1 MSFLTTFED
10 WVDRSFSRLFPAGR
24 RFTLDDVAAGLFT
37 AVQSDGQDGV
47 ATRYRVLFNP
57 HDLERLD
64 ATSCAAS
71 IHLRTALAKLARAR
85 RGTAGGGPDLK
96 VAVSDLVARGNWMLE
111 HVSPDNGESSRT
123 VIIEPR
129 IEARRVPSLR
139 INEEIYILI
148 ADKLHGSLLELPQ
161 NAVVLWKKRISIGR
175 ASVEKSMFDISIN
188 DMSVT
193 GRKAHAFVSVVGDIV
208 TVLDNQ
214 STNGITVNSRK
225 VSEQVLNH
233 GDEIGLGR
241 SVMRFEWINVDM
253 EILESHALSSL
264 S

>member
-24 RFTLDDVAAGLFT
+24 RFTLDDAAAGLFT
-37 AVQSDGQDGV
+37 AVQGDGQGG
-47 ATRYRVLFNP
+47 AAARYRVLFNP
-57 HDLERLD
+57 HDLERLGV
-64 ATSCAAS
+64 TPCAAS
-71 IHLRTALAKLARAR
+71 IHLRTALAKLARV
-85 RGTAGGGPDLK
+85 RGVTAGGGPDLE

-111 HVSPDNGESSRT
+111 HASSENGESPRT

-129 IEARRVPSLR
+129 IETRRVPSLR
-139 INEEIYILI
+139 INEETYIII
-148 ADKLHGSLLELPQ
+148 ADKVHGSIIELPG
-161 NAVVLWKKRISIGR
+161 NSVVLWKDRISIGR
-175 ASVEKSMFDISIN
+175 ASVGKNMFDIFIN

-193 GRKAHAFVSVVGDIV
+193 GRKAHAFVSVVGDVV

-214 STNGITVNSRK
+214 STNGLTVNSHK

-241 SVMRFEWINVDM
+241 SVMRFEWVNVDIEVM
-253 EILESHALSSL
+253 E
-264 S
+264 